1 MRFVD
6 ANIFINWMSA
16 GRKLKLDEALSGYI
30 LFKISR
36 YERALTTTLVKDEVL
51 IWLSRHRASALAKF
65 LNSVRMMPNLEIVVP
80 TMEDEKFAVENF
92 GKYSL
97 GISDLINLG
106 VMKRLR
112 VNEIYT
118 TDKGFENVG
127 VKVVFSELKSESE
140 FEEFLLELKR
150 RGYEVKT

>member
-1 MRFVD
+1 M
-6 ANIFINWMSA
+6 
-16 GRKLKLDEALSGYI
+16 

-106 VMKRLR
+106 VMKRLG

>member
-106 VMKRLR
+106 VMKRLG

>member
-1 MRFVD
+1 
-6 ANIFINWMSA
+6 MSA